1 MSERAGSSRA
11 TNTAGLIA
19 AAFAAALVVLLMVIV
34 AANQNSLGPPPT
46 IPRWLP
52 IGLAYGAP
60 AIIGWLGALGDRR
73 PVLAAAGLLY
83 LPLALLA
90 FSGVTLPFLL
100 PALLFLR
107 AASVPGPATDRRP
120 VAEPGD
126 QLESGPALR
135 NRRRRLLV
143 VLTAGLLST
152 PVVVWLVLNLGIA
165 GVVGLIL
172 AAGLAQLA
180 RGRRTGRQ
188 PGSGEPTTTGT
199 AARLPSALAAIAI
212 VVLVLAGLGAAIA
225 TTEQRCWV
233 RTDTPA
239 GPVFRQVPPADE
251 MTLGPGESA
260 GGCDS
265 GEYTLVG
272 LGLEAG
278 LICVAIALAALVAL
292 RPAPTRS

>member
-83 LPLALLA
+83 LSLALLA

-107 AASVPGPATDRRP
+107 AATDRRP

-143 VLTAGLLST
+143 VLAAGLLST
-152 PVVVWLVLNLGIA
+152 PVAVWLVLNLGIA

-199 AARLPSALAAIAI
+199 AAPLPGALAAIAI

>member
-1 MSERAGSSRA
+1 MIERQMIEGPGSSRA
-11 TNTAGLIA
+11 TNQTGLVA
-19 AAFAAALVVLLMVIV
+19 TAFAAALVAMLMLIV
-34 AANQNSLGPPPT
+34 AANQNSLGPPST
-46 IPRWLP
+46 IPPWLP

-60 AIIGWLGALGDRR
+60 AVVGWLGVLGGRRALL
-73 PVLAAAGLLY
+73 VAAGLLY

-107 AASVPGPATDRRP
+107 AATDRRP

-126 QLESGPALR
+126 QLDSGPAPG

-143 VLTAGLLST
+143 VLAAGLLST

-180 RGRRTGRQ
+180 RGARTGRQ
-188 PGSGEPTTTGT
+188 PGSAEPTTTGT
-199 AARLPSALAAIAI
+199 AARLLGALAAIAI

-239 GPVFRQVPPADE
+239 GPVFRQVPPADV

-265 GEYTLVG
+265 GEYTVVG

-278 LICVAIALAALVAL
+278 LISVAIALATLVAL

>member
-1 MSERAGSSRA
+1 MIERPGSSRA
-11 TNTAGLIA
+11 TNRAGLIA
-19 AAFAAALVVLLMVIV
+19 TAFAAALVVMLMLIV
-34 AANQNSLGPPPT
+34 AANQNSLGPPST

-60 AIIGWLGALGDRR
+60 AVVGWLGALGGSR
-73 PVLAAAGLLY
+73 PLLVAACLLY

-107 AASVPGPATDRRP
+107 AATEPRP
-120 VAEPGD
+120 VAGPGD
-126 QLESGPALR
+126 QLDSGPALR

-143 VLTAGLLST
+143 VLAAGLLST
-152 PVVVWLVLNLGIA
+152 PVVVWLVLNLWIA
-165 GVVGLIL
+165 GVAGLIL

-180 RGRRTGRQ
+180 RWGSTGRQ

-199 AARLPSALAAIAI
+199 AARLPGALAAIAI

-225 TTEQRCWV
+225 TTEQRCWA

-239 GPVFRQVPPADE
+239 GPVFRQVPPADV
-251 MTLGPGESA
+251 MTRGPGESA

-265 GEYTLVG
+265 GEYTVAG

-278 LICVAIALAALVAL
+278 LISVAIALAALVAL